1 MKGKEL
7 IWIRRTLCLIL
18 ALSMIA
24 VFMPQTAFT
33 AYGATVTK
41 TQTMDFTSMNNT
53 VNDAEHWAWYK
64 TAADGYAANTL
75 VLSGIDISMNVTA
88 VNGMSTGIALPAG
101 STVVLN
107 GGNNLAVSGAAGAAV
122 SVIGIS
128 TENGALTFNG
138 NGSLAVNMG
147 VSAGNG
153 EVYGISAGTLNVDSG
168 TVNATIGS
176 NVSPVQVK
184 EELSLDAIAVIGEM
198 KVNGGNVTGD
208 VSNCVDADQQIVTHT
223 YGVVAGSI
231 TVTGGKLTGYASKAE
246 SSDNKDTGVASAG
259 TIAVLSGS
267 LAASGKTAVSCSGN
281 GYITADCALVTGA
294 SEITGTLTNTSN
306 LKALTQSGAG
316 SVVISYTVLEL
327 RSLTE
332 GGQVKLCICDYSD
345 AHNPKYYE
353 YTGQQG
359 KWEYSNNTLKLNG
372 FTYYTERMYA
382 LKPIVPVSIE
392 TAAGSSNVLVG
403 KENGMKAYDS
413 IVFKG
418 EGSLM
423 LKGEDYGL
431 FMTGYSERTT
441 QMTIESGTLTAE
453 AGYDFDDSG
462 IYAPFTSL
470 SITGGTLIAAGEQA
484 IRAKTISAEGLNISY
499 SENGT
504 VYDKTG
510 YIANL
515 AYSHYGTLQTIS
527 KSETSPADAAKY
539 VKISKLQQTLPY
551 IPALPTVTTGEVTFD
566 QYKPADM
573 TITQNSGIFALKS
586 IKNGSY
592 TLQPGKDYTVAGGV
606 VTISKDYLAGLPAG
620 EHKLTLGYSSGTEQ
634 TVSLTV
640 KDTAPEHKINK
651 AVSKGGS
658 FAVAASA
665 KAGDKVTLTVK
676 ADKGYRL
683 KSILV
688 NGKPIKGTSFVMPDK
703 NTAVA
708 VKFVKITFKSKVSS
722 SRGGRVIGKP
732 AAAYGGT
739 LILRAVAYDGYD
751 FVMWTEN
758 GKTVSRGPR
767 LVVKNIKKAHSY
779 RAVFEKE
786 N

>member
-107 GGNNLAVSGAAGAAV
+107 GGNNLAVSGAAGAV
-122 SVIGIS
+122 GVIGIS

-147 VSAGNG
+147 VSAGNSD
-153 EVYGISAGTLNVDSG
+153 VYGISAGTLNVDSG

-176 NVSPVQVK
+176 SVSPVQVNA
-184 EELSLDAIAVIGEM
+184 EWSLDAIAVIGEM

-208 VSNCVDADQQIVTHT
+208 VSNCVDAGLQNDTYT

-231 TVTGGKLTGYASKAE
+231 TVTGGKLAGYASKAE

-267 LAASGKTAVSCSGN
+267 LTASGKTAVSCSGN

-316 SVVISYTVLEL
+316 SVVISYSVLEL

-345 AHNPKYYE
+345 AKNPNYYE

-382 LKPIVPVSIE
+382 LQPIVPVSIE

-403 KENGMKAYDS
+403 GSYGLKVVKD
-413 IVFKG
+413 ITFKG
-418 EGSLM
+418 EGSLT
-423 LKGEDYGL
+423 LKGEYNGL
-431 FMTGYSERTT
+431 MLSGGSSYAPN
-441 QMTIESGTLTAE
+441 MAIESGNLTAE
-453 AGYDFDDSG
+453 GKYYG
-462 IYAPFTSL
+462 IDGVFTPM
-470 SITGGTLIAAGEQA
+470 SITGGTLIAAGGQA
-484 IRAKTISAEGLNISY
+484 IRAKTISVEGLNISY

-515 AYSHYGTLQTIS
+515 DDSNYGTLQTIS

-640 KDTAPEHKINK
+640 KDTATEHKINK

-658 FAVAASA
+658 FVVAASA

-708 VKFVKITFKSKVSS
+708 VKFVKITFKSKVSAS
-722 SRGGRVIGKP
+722 KGGRVIGKP